1 MATVLQ
7 IKRHPRQW
15 RNRPTTTKIQPR
27 RRPPPAAASRHCHR
41 PLPRTLMWH
50 CCQNPTVPPR
60 RQWESP
66 KPIERGARRTM
77 LKWLPISWPRQN
89 PWRLSIRS
97 CPLLPQHHPPI
108 TTIATMATRSETRKQ
123 PQLMRKRLG
132 TWNRQRMT
140 MPPSWETEGGSGTT
154 VDTSIVVIIIAT
166 YPRVNNNGC
175 RMPSHHRGGAA
186 SNQNKSAMQINGRH
200 L

>member
-1 MATVLQ
+1 VLQ

-66 KPIERGARRTM
+66 KPIGRGAQRTI
-77 LKWLPISWPRQN
+77 LKWLPISWSRRNPR
-89 PWRLSIRS
+89 RLSIWSR
-97 CPLLPQHHPPI
+97 PLSPQHPPPI
-108 TTIATMATRSETRKQ
+108 TTMAMMVTRSETRKRS
-123 PQLMRKRLG
+123 QLMCKRSG
-132 TWNRQRMT
+132 KWNYQMMT

-154 VDTSIVVIIIAT
+154 MDASIVIIIIPT
-166 YPRVNNNGC
+166 YPWVNNNGY
-175 RMPSHHRGGAA
+175 RMPSHHWGGAA
-186 SNQNKSAMQINGRH
+186 SDQNKSAMQINGRH